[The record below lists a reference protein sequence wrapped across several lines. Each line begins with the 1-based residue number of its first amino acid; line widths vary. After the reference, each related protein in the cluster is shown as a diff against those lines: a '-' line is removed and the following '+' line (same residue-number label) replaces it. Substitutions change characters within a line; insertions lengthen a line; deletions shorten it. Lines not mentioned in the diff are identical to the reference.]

1 MKLVRLL
8 TFLVDSCIIIW
19 VMTMKHEMT
28 ALQTKKMLSAELK
41 SKMEKKPFS
50 KITVSEIATDCG
62 VNRKTFYYHFEDIQ
76 ELLKWTLE
84 QEAIEIVKK
93 FDLVLDSE
101 EATEFVLNYVEEN
114 KHILNCAYDSIGR
127 DELKRFFHN
136 DFTDI
141 TMNLIESIEK
151 TENVRVDE
159 EYKQFLCNF
168 YTEAI
173 SGMLVEI
180 LRTRKPFDKKKVIR
194 YLTMTLKSALTAAL
208 RENL

>member
-28 ALQTKKMLSAELK
+28 ALQTKKMLSAQLK

-136 DFTDI
+136 DFIDI

-151 TENVRVDE
+151 TENVKADE

-194 YLTMTLKSALTAAL
+194 YVTMTLKSALTATL
-208 RENL
+208 REN